1 MQTQG
6 MLSVEELAE
15 LAHTGQIDTVLC
27 QFTDLQGRFM
37 GKRVLPDL
45 FLEEVLGSEGLHACL
60 YLLAIDMEMEPL
72 PGYAYASWDTG
83 YGDFRMIPDLAT
95 LRLCPWLEKTAMV
108 ICDIADEETSEPT
121 AVAPRAILRAQIAAA
136 AEMGYLIKTGSELE
150 FYLFK
155 DSFDPVAARAYQQA
169 RPSSSYIMDYHMLQT
184 TKDEWFIRQV
194 RNGMRAAG
202 IPVEFSKGEFGK
214 GQHEI
219 NITYSD
225 ALSNAD
231 HHALYKHGAKEIA
244 ALNDVA
250 ITFMAKWTMAEAGSS
265 CHLHSSV
272 WSSDGAS
279 SLMWSD
285 DGEHHMSDTYRWYLG
300 GLMTTAR
307 EMAWMYAPFVNSFK
321 RYQLG
326 SWAPTAIVWARD
338 NRTAGYRTV
347 GEHKGSRG
355 ESRRPGADANP
366 YLAFAA
372 TIASGMWGIR
382 NQVEPPAIF
391 EGNAYEAK
399 DVPRVPTSLHE
410 AIDAF
415 RGSTVAREAFGDFVF
430 EHLLNTAEQ
439 EQIVFDNQVVTDWGL
454 ARYFERGYRSPLAG
468 EQLPSDDQPLD
479 VARPFVDLL
488 ELRVTQPFLDRVLAG
503 VAVAAERHHR
513 RVGRVPRRLRGCQL
527 RHRRLGPERLAGV
540 GQIGSVQGQQPRL
553 IERHLR
559 VDQPEADGL
568 ELVDLRAE
576 GLALL
581 RVVDGVLERRA
592 PDPDRIGRKRHARP
606 LERAHHPVEALPLVA
621 DPTILGHEAVSEE
634 QLAGRIAARAE
645 LRKRPANGEPLIALL
660 DHE

>member
-6 MLSVEELAE
+6 MLTVEELAE

-37 GKRVLPDL
+37 GKRVLPDF
-45 FLEEVLGSEGLHACL
+45 FLEEVLGAEGLHACL

-155 DSFDPVAARAYQQA
+155 DSFDAMADRGYRDA

-194 RNGMRAAG
+194 RNGMRGAG
-202 IPVEFSKGEFGK
+202 IPIEFSKGEFGK

-272 WSSDGAS
+272 WSGDGAS

-300 GLMTTAR
+300 GLMATAR
-307 EMAWMYAPFVNSFK
+307 EMSWMYAPFVNSYK

-326 SWAPTAIVWARD
+326 SWAPTAIVWSQRQPHVPATAPSASTRARGSS
-338 NRTAGYRTV
+338 A
-347 GEHKGSRG
+347 GSRAPTRTRTSRSRPRSRAACG
-355 ESRRPGADANP
+355 GSATGSSRRRCSS
-366 YLAFAA
+366 A
-372 TIASGMWGIR
+372 TR
-382 NQVEPPAIF
+382 
-391 EGNAYEAK
+391 
-399 DVPRVPTSLHE
+399 T
-410 AIDAF
+410 
-415 RGSTVAREAFGDFVF
+415 
-430 EHLLNTAEQ
+430 
-439 EQIVFDNQVVTDWGL
+439 
-454 ARYFERGYRSPLAG
+454 
-468 EQLPSDDQPLD
+468 
-479 VARPFVDLL
+479 
-488 ELRVTQPFLDRVLAG
+488 
-503 VAVAAERHHR
+503 R
-513 RVGRVPRRLRGCQL
+513 RTTC
-527 RHRRLGPERLAGV
+527 
-540 GQIGSVQGQQPRL
+540 
-553 IERHLR
+553 
-559 VDQPEADGL
+559 
-568 ELVDLRAE
+568 RAC
-576 GLALL
+576 
-581 RVVDGVLERRA
+581 RRA
-592 PDPDRIGRKRHARP
+592 CTRRSRR
-606 LERAHHPVEALPLVA
+606 
-621 DPTILGHEAVSEE
+621 S
-634 QLAGRIAARAE
+634 AARRSRA
-645 LRKRPANGEPLIALL
+645 RRSATSCSSTC
-660 DHE
+660 